1 MAIVKISKSKLNFN
15 TLTKS
20 KVQDIQKQQIKDNIF
35 NLLDNVL
42 FFSDNEQNQTLI
54 NKIKELINKLPKGY
68 WLSFVSEV

>member
-54 NKIKELINKLPKGY
+54 NKIKELINKL
-68 WLSFVSEV
+68 

>member
-20 KVQDIQKQQIKDNIF
+20 KVQDTQKQQIKDNIF

-54 NKIKELINKLPKGY
+54 SKIKELINKL
-68 WLSFVSEV
+68 